1 MIDHE
6 KIEQAVRLLLEGI
19 GEDVNREGLL
29 ETPDR
34 IARMYEEIYGG
45 MEEDAGIHI
54 YSRKRGNGHRKR
66 YHFLFYLRTS
76 SAPVLWKSSYCV
88 YSGWKGSG
96 TEQAGKN
103 GRSIRKKT
111 SVAGTTDRTD
121 CRCTDGIYA
130 AERCVG
136 YDRGGAYVYDDAG
149 NQKTGKSDGD
159 AGTERCF

>member
-45 MEEDAGIHI
+45 MEEDAGIHLSKTFTVESREMVI
-54 YSRKRGNGHRKR
+54 EKDITFYSTCEHICSRFMEK
-66 YHFLFYLRTS
+66 T
-76 SAPVLWKSSYCV
+76 YCV

-96 TEQAGKN
+96 TEQAWQN

-130 AERCVG
+130 AERRIG

-149 NQKTGKSDGD
+149 NAKNR
-159 AGTERCF
+159 EVRR